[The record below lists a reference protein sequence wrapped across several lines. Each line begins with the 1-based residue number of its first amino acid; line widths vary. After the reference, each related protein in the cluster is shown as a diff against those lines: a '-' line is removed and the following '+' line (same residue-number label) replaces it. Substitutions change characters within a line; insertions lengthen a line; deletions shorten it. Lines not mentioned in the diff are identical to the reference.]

1 MTKAYDHR
9 YYRRWYHDPSTRVG
23 TAETAR
29 RKARLA
35 LAAAE
40 FMLDARVSSVLDI
53 GCGAGLWYAALRRLR
68 PELRYVGIDSS
79 PYVVE
84 RFSAT
89 RDVRLGSF
97 GDLDQITSRK
107 PFDLVVCAD
116 VIQYIPDRELRQ
128 GLAQIRRLTGGVAYL
143 ETFTVEDRMEG
154 DRDGW
159 IDRSERVMRRFF
171 HDAGLT
177 HCGFYCWIDERKIRN
192 ANRFE
197 MAERGLVSSRAKRGI
212 TV

>member
-1 MTKAYDHR
+1 MKAYDR
-9 YYRRWYHDPSTRVG
+9 EYYRRWYREPATRVG

-35 LAAAE
+35 LAATE
-40 FMLDARVSSVLDI
+40 FMLDSPVTSVLDI
-53 GCGAGLWYAALRRLR
+53 GCGMGLWYAALRRLR
-68 PELRYVGIDSS
+68 PDIRYVGIDPSR
-79 PYVVE
+79 YIVD
-84 RFSAT
+84 RFSKT

-97 GDLDQITSRK
+97 ADLDSLRIRK

-116 VIQYIPDRELRQ
+116 VIQYVPDTELRQ
-128 GLAQIRRLTGGVAYL
+128 GLSQIRRLTGGVAYL
-143 ETFTVEDRMEG
+143 ETFTREDRMEG

-171 HDAGLT
+171 RDAGLS
-177 HCGFYCWIDERKIRN
+177 HCGFYCWIDQRKIRN

-197 MAERGLVSSRAKRGI
+197 IA
-212 TV
+212 

>member
-1 MTKAYDHR
+1 MKAYDR
-9 YYRRWYHDPSTRVG
+9 PYYRRWYHDPSTRIG

-40 FMLDARVSSVLDI
+40 FMLASRVTSVLDI
-53 GCGAGLWYAALRRLR
+53 GCGMGSWYAALRRVR
-68 PELRYVGIDSS
+68 PGVRYVGVDPSAYI
-79 PYVVE
+79 VK
-84 RFSAT
+84 RFGKT

-97 GDLDQITSRK
+97 GALDRLKLKK
-107 PFDLVVCAD
+107 PFDLVICAD
-116 VIQYIPDRELRQ
+116 VIQYIPDEELRR

-159 IDRSERVMRRFF
+159 IDRSERGMRRFF
-171 HDAGLT
+171 RDAGLS
-177 HCGFYCWIDERKIRN
+177 HCGFYCWIDDRKIRN

-197 MAERGLVSSRAKRGI
+197 VA
-212 TV
+212 